1 MIVLIFTCGTTVAE
15 LVPELTTLF
24 IRANLE
30 CYVPVEALYYSAGYQ
45 KCCCH
50 CGRTERLRVTK
61 EAYPIC
67 NGCVDYHQKKPV
79 LKRVKPMKKIQQN
92 KQK

>member
-1 MIVLIFTCGTTVAE
+1 MIFACGTTVSK

-30 CYVPVEALYYSAGYQ
+30 CYVPVEPLYYSAVYQ
-45 KCCCH
+45 NCCCYCDH
-50 CGRTERLRVTK
+50 TERLRVTK
-61 EAYPIC
+61 DTYPIC
-67 NGCVDYHQKKPV
+67 KGCVDHLQKKTV
-79 LKRVKPMKKIQQN
+79 LKRVKPVKKNQQG